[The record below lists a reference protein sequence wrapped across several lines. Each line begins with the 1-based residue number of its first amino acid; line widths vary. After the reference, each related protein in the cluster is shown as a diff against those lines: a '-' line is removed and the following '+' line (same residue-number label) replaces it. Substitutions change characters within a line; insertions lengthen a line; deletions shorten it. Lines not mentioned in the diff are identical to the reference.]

1 VSDITIADPA
11 ADPGSW
17 SVRPASAIPR
27 ETVEWVWPGR
37 IPAGKLT
44 VIEGDPATAKST
56 MTLDLAARVT
66 TGATWPDGALG
77 RAPASVLLLSAEDG
91 WGDTIRPRL
100 EAAGADL
107 DRCFCVAA
115 RQVDGEHGPMLR
127 PVVLPEDIA
136 WIARLIEQ
144 SDATMVV
151 VDVLA
156 AYLSDRIDSHKDQSV
171 RRLLHL
177 LALAA
182 SSTGAA
188 VILIRHHNKAPGTS
202 PLYRGGGSIGIIGA
216 ARAAYA
222 VIRDPDDVDHRLVAT
237 VKSNLAAEAPTWGYM
252 LVDVPDLGVARIEW
266 DAESDR
272 RSAAELLAG
281 SQSSAL
287 AEAVAWLSAWRA
299 AHPGRVSAGELISD
313 ATDAGI
319 ATVTLQDCRRV
330 DPRLSTTCPARAG
343 PRTVQDVE
351 CSQPRFRTTFLLTS
365 KVSRFQD
372 SLRRRGGAEILES

>member
-1 VSDITIADPA
+1 VSKPMVAGPDDDRGP
-11 ADPGSW
+11 W
-17 SVRPASAIPR
+17 SVRAASAIPR

-66 TGATWPDGALG
+66 TGATWPDGKPG

-107 DRCFCVAA
+107 DRCICVAA
-115 RQVDGEHGPMLR
+115 REVDGEHGPMLR

-136 WIARLIEQ
+136 WIARLIEH
-144 SDATMVV
+144 SSAAMVI

-182 SSTGAA
+182 ANTRAA
-188 VILIRHHNKAPGTS
+188 VILIRHHNKAAGTS

-222 VIRDPDDVDHRLVAT
+222 VIRDPDDADHRLVAT
-237 VKSNLAAEAPTWGYM
+237 VKSNLAAEAPTWGYS
-252 LVDVPDLGVARIEW
+252 LVEVPELGVARVDW
-266 DAESDR
+266 DDEADR
-272 RSAAELLAG
+272 RGASELLAG

-299 AHPGRVSAGELISD
+299 EHPGAVSAAELIAD
-313 ATDAGI
+313 ATSAGI
-319 ATVTLQDCRRV
+319 ATVTLHR
-330 DPRLSTTCPARAG
+330 ARKQVG
-343 PRTVQDVE
+343 LQTHK
-351 CSQPRFRTTFLLTS
+351 TS
-365 KVSRFQD
+365 DGWV
-372 SLRRRGGAEILES
+372 LG